1 MRRAPRR
8 CACGF
13 RIEPGALCACQ
24 RKRIAQR
31 EANRPT
37 AAQRGY
43 TGKWARESAAFLALP
58 QNRMCACGCGRPAE
72 VVDHKQA
79 HKGDHRLMWDRTNW
93 QPMTRACNSRKN
105 ARHEGGFGNPI
116 K

>member
-43 TGKWARESAAFLALP
+43 TSRWAREAREFLSRSE
-58 QNRMCACGCGRPAE
+58 NRLCVCGCGKRAE
-72 VVDHKQA
+72 VVDHK
-79 HKGDHRLMWDRTNW
+79 HGRTGSLMFDQRNW